1 MKEQPQVSIIVPVYN
16 VENYIERCLNSLVNQ
31 TFKDIEIITIN
42 DGSTDKSLEL
52 LNKYAKEDIRISVID
67 LGDEGVSYCRNL
79 GIEKANG
86 KYIMFV
92 DSDDWIDSSMVEV
105 LYKKAEENK
114 LDLVMC
120 SYIREFKDHSKEKI
134 FNLPQ
139 EIIYKEDKVKNE
151 LLRKLVGPIKEELS
165 NPEMLDAL
173 GTVWGKLYR
182 ADILKENK
190 IKFVDLKEIGSAE
203 DTLFNIF
210 TFNYLSKVMFL
221 NKPMYHYWR
230 DNPKSVTS
238 QYNPKL
244 KEQRKVFFKYI
255 SDFIKEN
262 NFEQVFEEALNNRI
276 CTSILGLG
284 LMECSKNNKI
294 NGTNK
299 IKNIKNLINLIN
311 EEYIREAYMNL
322 ELKYFSIHWRI
333 FYFFIKN
340 KMSFCSYL
348 MLSTIEFLRAK
359 I

>member
-105 LYKKAEENK
+105 MYKKAEENN

-120 SYIREFKDHSKEKI
+120 SYIREFKDHSKEKK

-190 IKFVDLKEIGSAE
+190 IKFVDLKKIGSAE

-210 TFNYLSKVMFL
+210 TFNYLKKVMFL

-255 SDFIKEN
+255 SDFIREN

-276 CTSILGLG
+276 CTSVLGLG
-284 LMECSKNNKI
+284 LIECSQNNKI
-294 NGTNK
+294 SEINK
-299 IKNIKNLINLIN
+299 IKNIKKIIY
-311 EEYIREAYMNL
+311 EEYIRNAYKNL
-322 ELKYFSIHWRI
+322 ELKYFSIHWRV

-348 MLSTIEFLRAK
+348 MLSIIEFLRAK

>member
-139 EIIYKEDKVKNE
+139 EIIYKDNEVKNE

-210 TFNYLSKVMFL
+210 TFNYLKKVMFL

-276 CTSILGLG
+276 CTSVLGLG
-284 LMECSKNNKI
+284 LIECSKNNKI
-294 NGTNK
+294 SGINK
-299 IKNIKNLINLIN
+299 IKNIKKIIN
-311 EEYIREAYMNL
+311 EEYVRNAYKNL
-322 ELKYFSIHWRI
+322 ELRFFSIHWRI
-333 FYFFIKN
+333 FYFFIKH
-340 KMSFCSYL
+340 KMSICSYL
-348 MLSTIEFLRAK
+348 MFCVIEGLRKTI
-359 I
+359 

>member
-1 MKEQPQVSIIVPVYN
+1 M
-16 VENYIERCLNSLVNQ
+16 LNSLVNQ

-105 LYKKAEENK
+105 MYKKAEENK

-139 EIIYKEDKVKNE
+139 EIIYKDNEVKNE

-210 TFNYLSKVMFL
+210 TFNYLKKLMFL

-230 DNPKSVTS
+230 DNLKSVTS

-255 SDFIKEN
+255 SDFIREN

-276 CTSILGLG
+276 CTSVLGLG
-284 LMECSKNNKI
+284 LIECSQNNKI
-294 NGTNK
+294 SEINK
-299 IKNIKNLINLIN
+299 IKNIKKIIY
-311 EEYIREAYMNL
+311 EEYIRNAYKNL
-322 ELKYFSIHWRI
+322 ELKYFSIHWRV

-348 MLSTIEFLRAK
+348 MLSIIEFLRAK

>member
-105 LYKKAEENK
+105 MYKKAEENK

-139 EIIYKEDKVKNE
+139 EIIYKDNEVKNE

-210 TFNYLSKVMFL
+210 TFNYLKKVMFL

-255 SDFIKEN
+255 SDFIREN

-276 CTSILGLG
+276 CTSVLGLG
-284 LMECSKNNKI
+284 LIECSQNNKI
-294 NGTNK
+294 SGINK
-299 IKNIKNLINLIN
+299 IKNIKIIIN
-311 EEYIREAYMNL
+311 EEYIRNAYKNL

>member
-1 MKEQPQVSIIVPVYN
+1 MMRQPQVSIIVPVYN
-16 VENYIERCLNSLVNQ
+16 VQNYIERCLNSLVNQ

-52 LNKYAKEDIRISVID
+52 LNKYAKEDIRVSVID

-92 DSDDWIDSSMVEV
+92 DSDDWIDSNMVEV
-105 LYKKAEENK
+105 MYKKAEENN

-120 SYIREFKDHSKEKI
+120 SYIREFKDRSKEKI
-134 FNLPQ
+134 FNLPK
-139 EIIYKEDKVKNE
+139 EIIYKENEVKNE

-165 NPEMLDAL
+165 NPELLDAL

-182 ADILKENK
+182 VDILKENK
-190 IKFVDLKEIGSAE
+190 LKFVDLKEIGSAE

-210 TFNYLSKVMFL
+210 TFNYLKKVMFL

-294 NGTNK
+294 NGINK
-299 IKNIKNLINLIN
+299 IKNIKNLIN

-348 MLSTIEFLRAK
+348 MLSTIEFLRTK

>member
-52 LNKYAKEDIRISVID
+52 INKYVKEDIRVSVID

-79 GIEKANG
+79 GVEKANG

-92 DSDDWIDSSMVEV
+92 DSDDWIDFNMVEV
-105 LYKKAEENK
+105 MYKKAEENNI
-114 LDLVMC
+114 DLVMC

-134 FNLPQ
+134 FNLPE

-151 LLRKLVGPIKEELS
+151 LLRKLVGPVKEELS

-182 ADILKENK
+182 ADIFKENK
-190 IKFVDLKEIGSAE
+190 INFVDLKEIGSAE

-210 TFNYLSKVMFL
+210 TFNYLKKVMFL

-238 QYNPKL
+238 QYNSKL

-276 CTSILGLG
+276 CTSVLGLG
-284 LMECSKNNKI
+284 LIECSKNNKI
-294 NGTNK
+294 SGINK
-299 IKNIKNLINLIN
+299 IKNIKKIIN
-311 EEYIREAYMNL
+311 EEYIRNAYKNL
-322 ELKYFSIHWRI
+322 ELKYFSIHWRV

-348 MLSTIEFLRAK
+348 MLSIIEFLRAK

>member
-1 MKEQPQVSIIVPVYN
+1 MMRQPQVSIIVPVYN
-16 VENYIERCLNSLVNQ
+16 VQNYIERCLNSLVNQ

-52 LNKYAKEDIRISVID
+52 LNKYAKEDIRVSVID

-92 DSDDWIDSSMVEV
+92 DSDDWIDSNMVEV
-105 LYKKAEENK
+105 MYKKAEENN

-120 SYIREFKDHSKEKI
+120 SYIREFKDRSKEKI
-134 FNLPQ
+134 FNLPK
-139 EIIYKEDKVKNE
+139 EIIYKENEVKNE

-165 NPEMLDAL
+165 NPELLDAL

-182 ADILKENK
+182 VDILKENK
-190 IKFVDLKEIGSAE
+190 LKFVDLKEIGSAE

-210 TFNYLSKVMFL
+210 TFNYLKKVMFL

-276 CTSILGLG
+276 CTSVLGLG
-284 LMECSKNNKI
+284 LIECSKNNKI
-294 NGTNK
+294 SGINK
-299 IKNIKNLINLIN
+299 IKNIKKIIN
-311 EEYIREAYMNL
+311 EEYIRNAYKNL
-322 ELKYFSIHWRI
+322 ELKYFSIHWRF

>member
-1 MKEQPQVSIIVPVYN
+1 MMRQPQVSIIVPVYN

-31 TFKDIEIITIN
+31 TFKDIEVITIN

-52 LNKYAKEDIRISVID
+52 LNKYEKEDIRVSVID

-105 LYKKAEENK
+105 MYKKAEENN

-173 GTVWGKLYR
+173 CTVWGKLYR

-190 IKFVDLKEIGSAE
+190 IKFVDLKKIGSAE

-210 TFNYLSKVMFL
+210 TFNYLKKLMFL

-230 DNPKSVTS
+230 DNLKSVTS

-276 CTSILGLG
+276 CTSVLGLG
-284 LMECSKNNKI
+284 LIECSKNNKI
-294 NGTNK
+294 SRINK
-299 IKNIKNLINLIN
+299 IKNIKIIIN
-311 EEYIREAYMNL
+311 EEYIRNAYKNL

>member
-52 LNKYAKEDIRISVID
+52 INKYVKEDIRVSVID

-92 DSDDWIDSSMVEV
+92 DSDDWIDFNMVEV
-105 LYKKAEENK
+105 MYKKAEENNI
-114 LDLVMC
+114 DLVMC

-134 FNLPQ
+134 FNLPE

-151 LLRKLVGPIKEELS
+151 LLRKLVGPVKEELS

-182 ADILKENK
+182 ADIFKENK
-190 IKFVDLKEIGSAE
+190 INFVDLKEIGSAE

-210 TFNYLSKVMFL
+210 TFNYLKKVMFL

-238 QYNPKL
+238 QYNSKL

-276 CTSILGLG
+276 CTSVLGLG
-284 LMECSKNNKI
+284 LIECSKNNKI
-294 NGTNK
+294 SGINK
-299 IKNIKNLINLIN
+299 IKNIKKIIN
-311 EEYIREAYMNL
+311 EEYIRNAYKNL
-322 ELKYFSIHWRI
+322 ELKYFSIHWRV

-348 MLSTIEFLRAK
+348 MLSIIEFLRAK

>member
-105 LYKKAEENK
+105 MYKKAEENK

-139 EIIYKEDKVKNE
+139 EIIYKDNEVKNE
-151 LLRKLVGPIKEELS
+151 LLRKLVGPVKEELS

-221 NKPMYHYWR
+221 NKHMYHYWR

-276 CTSILGLG
+276 CTSVLGLG
-284 LMECSKNNKI
+284 LIECSKNNKI
-294 NGTNK
+294 SRINK
-299 IKNIKNLINLIN
+299 IKNIKKIIN
-311 EEYIREAYMNL
+311 EEYVRNAYKNL

>member
-1 MKEQPQVSIIVPVYN
+1 MRRQPQVSIIVPAYN

-52 LNKYAKEDIRISVID
+52 LNKYAKEDIRVSVID

-79 GIEKANG
+79 GVEKANG

-92 DSDDWIDSSMVEV
+92 DSDDWIDSNMIEAM
-105 LYKKAEENK
+105 YKKAEENK

-120 SYIREFKDHSKEKI
+120 SYIREFKDHSKEKR
-134 FNLPQ
+134 FNLPE

-151 LLRKLVGPIKEELS
+151 LLRKLVGPVKEELS

-210 TFNYLSKVMFL
+210 TFNYLKKVMFL

-255 SDFIKEN
+255 SDFLKEN
-262 NFEQVFEEALNNRI
+262 NFVQVFEEALNNRI
-276 CTSILGLG
+276 CTSVLGLG
-284 LMECSKNNKI
+284 LIECSKNNKVSGI
-294 NGTNK
+294 NK
-299 IKNIKNLINLIN
+299 IKNIKKIIN
-311 EEYIREAYMNL
+311 EEYVRNAYKNL

>member
-92 DSDDWIDSSMVEV
+92 DSDDWIDFNMVEV
-105 LYKKAEENK
+105 MYKKAEENNI
-114 LDLVMC
+114 DLVMC

-134 FNLPQ
+134 FNLPE

-151 LLRKLVGPIKEELS
+151 LLRKLVGPVKEELS

-182 ADILKENK
+182 ADIFKENK
-190 IKFVDLKEIGSAE
+190 INFVDLKEIGSAE

-210 TFNYLSKVMFL
+210 TFNYLKKVMFL

-238 QYNPKL
+238 QYNSKL

-276 CTSILGLG
+276 CTSVLGLG
-284 LMECSKNNKI
+284 LIECSKNNKI
-294 NGTNK
+294 SGINK
-299 IKNIKNLINLIN
+299 IKNIKKIIN
-311 EEYIREAYMNL
+311 EEYIRNAYKNL
-322 ELKYFSIHWRI
+322 ELKYFSIHWRV

-348 MLSTIEFLRAK
+348 MLSIIEFLRAK

>member
-1 MKEQPQVSIIVPVYN
+1 MMRQPQVSIIVPAYN

-52 LNKYAKEDIRISVID
+52 LNKYAKEDIRVSVID

-79 GIEKANG
+79 GVEKANG

-92 DSDDWIDSSMVEV
+92 DSDDWIDSNMIEAM
-105 LYKKAEENK
+105 YKKAEENK

-134 FNLPQ
+134 FNLPE

-151 LLRKLVGPIKEELS
+151 LLRKLVGPVKEELS

-190 IKFVDLKEIGSAE
+190 LKFVDLSEIGSAE

-210 TFNYLSKVMFL
+210 TFNYLKKVMFL

-255 SDFIKEN
+255 SDFLKEN
-262 NFEQVFEEALNNRI
+262 NFVQVFEEALNNRI
-276 CTSILGLG
+276 CTSVLGLG
-284 LMECSKNNKI
+284 LIECSKNNKVSGI
-294 NGTNK
+294 NK
-299 IKNIKNLINLIN
+299 IKNIKKIIN
-311 EEYIREAYMNL
+311 EEYVRNAYKNL

>member
-52 LNKYAKEDIRISVID
+52 INKYVKEDIRVSVID

-79 GIEKANG
+79 GVEKANG

-92 DSDDWIDSSMVEV
+92 DSDDWIDFNMVEV
-105 LYKKAEENK
+105 MYKKAEENNI
-114 LDLVMC
+114 DLVMC

-134 FNLPQ
+134 FNLPE

-151 LLRKLVGPIKEELS
+151 LLRKLVGPVKEELS

-190 IKFVDLKEIGSAE
+190 LKFVDLNEIGSAE

-221 NKPMYHYWR
+221 NKHMYHYWR

-276 CTSILGLG
+276 CTSVLGLG
-284 LMECSKNNKI
+284 LIECSKNNKI
-294 NGTNK
+294 SRINK
-299 IKNIKNLINLIN
+299 IKNIKIIIN
-311 EEYIREAYMNL
+311 EEYIRNAYKNL

>member
-1 MKEQPQVSIIVPVYN
+1 MMRQPQVSIIVPVYN
-16 VENYIERCLNSLVNQ
+16 VQNYIERCLNSLVNQ

-52 LNKYAKEDIRISVID
+52 LNKYAKEDIRVSVID

-105 LYKKAEENK
+105 MYKKAEENK

-210 TFNYLSKVMFL
+210 TFNYLKKVMFL
-221 NKPMYHYWR
+221 NKSMYHYWR

-244 KEQRKVFFKYI
+244 KEQRKVFF
-255 SDFIKEN
+255 
-262 NFEQVFEEALNNRI
+262 QV
-276 CTSILGLG
+276 
-284 LMECSKNNKI
+284 
-294 NGTNK
+294 
-299 IKNIKNLINLIN
+299 
-311 EEYIREAYMNL
+311 Y
-322 ELKYFSIHWRI
+322 
-333 FYFFIKN
+333 
-340 KMSFCSYL
+340 
-348 MLSTIEFLRAK
+348 
-359 I
+359 

>member
-105 LYKKAEENK
+105 MYKKAEENK

-139 EIIYKEDKVKNE
+139 EIIYKDNEVKNE

-210 TFNYLSKVMFL
+210 TFNYLKKVMFL
-221 NKPMYHYWR
+221 NKSMYHYWR

-276 CTSILGLG
+276 CTSVLGLG
-284 LMECSKNNKI
+284 LIECSKNNKI
-294 NGTNK
+294 SRINK
-299 IKNIKNLINLIN
+299 IKNIKIIIN
-311 EEYIREAYMNL
+311 EEYIRNAYKNL

>member
-105 LYKKAEENK
+105 MYKKAEENK

-221 NKPMYHYWR
+221 NKHMYHYWR

-276 CTSILGLG
+276 CTSVLGLG
-284 LMECSKNNKI
+284 LIECSKNNKI
-294 NGTNK
+294 SRINK
-299 IKNIKNLINLIN
+299 IKNIKIIIN
-311 EEYIREAYMNL
+311 EEYIRNAYKNL
-322 ELKYFSIHWRI
+322 ELRFFSIHWRI

>member
-1 MKEQPQVSIIVPVYN
+1 MMRQPQVSIIVPAYN

-52 LNKYAKEDIRISVID
+52 LNKYAKEDIRVSVID

-79 GIEKANG
+79 GVEKANG

-105 LYKKAEENK
+105 MYKKAEENK

-139 EIIYKEDKVKNE
+139 EIIYKDNEVKNE

-221 NKPMYHYWR
+221 NKHMYHYWR

-276 CTSILGLG
+276 CTSVLGLG
-284 LMECSKNNKI
+284 LIECSKNNKI
-294 NGTNK
+294 SRINK
-299 IKNIKNLINLIN
+299 IKNIKKIIN
-311 EEYIREAYMNL
+311 EEYIRNAYKNL

>member
-92 DSDDWIDSSMVEV
+92 DSDDWIDSNMVEV
-105 LYKKAEENK
+105 MYKKAEENK

-134 FNLPQ
+134 FNLPE

-190 IKFVDLKEIGSAE
+190 LKFVDLNEIGSAE

-210 TFNYLSKVMFL
+210 TFNYLKKVMFL

-255 SDFIKEN
+255 SDFIREN

-276 CTSILGLG
+276 CTSVLGLG
-284 LMECSKNNKI
+284 LIECSKNNKI
-294 NGTNK
+294 SRINK
-299 IKNIKNLINLIN
+299 IKNIKIIIN
-311 EEYIREAYMNL
+311 EEYIRNAYKNL

-333 FYFFIKN
+333 FYFFIKH
-340 KMSFCSYL
+340 KMSICSYL
-348 MLSTIEFLRAK
+348 MFCVIEGLRKTI
-359 I
+359 

>member
-1 MKEQPQVSIIVPVYN
+1 MRRQPQVSIIVPAYN

-52 LNKYAKEDIRISVID
+52 LNKYAKEDIRVSVID

-79 GIEKANG
+79 GVEKANG

-92 DSDDWIDSSMVEV
+92 DSDDWIDSNMIEAM
-105 LYKKAEENK
+105 YKKAEENK

-120 SYIREFKDHSKEKI
+120 SYIREFKDHSKEKR
-134 FNLPQ
+134 FNLPE

-151 LLRKLVGPIKEELS
+151 LLRKLVGPVKEELS

-190 IKFVDLKEIGSAE
+190 LKFVDLSEIGSAE

-210 TFNYLSKVMFL
+210 TFNYLKKVMFL

-255 SDFIKEN
+255 SDFLKEN
-262 NFEQVFEEALNNRI
+262 NFVQVFEEALNNRI
-276 CTSILGLG
+276 CTSVLGLG
-284 LMECSKNNKI
+284 LIECSKNNKVSGI
-294 NGTNK
+294 NK
-299 IKNIKNLINLIN
+299 IKNIKKIIN
-311 EEYIREAYMNL
+311 EEYVRNAYKNL

>member
-52 LNKYAKEDIRISVID
+52 INKYVKEDIRVSVID

-92 DSDDWIDSSMVEV
+92 DSDDWIDSNMIEAM
-105 LYKKAEENK
+105 YKKAEENK

-120 SYIREFKDHSKEKI
+120 SYIREFKDHSKEKR
-134 FNLPQ
+134 FNLPE

-190 IKFVDLKEIGSAE
+190 LKFVDLNEIGSAE

-221 NKPMYHYWR
+221 NKHMYHYWR

-276 CTSILGLG
+276 CTSVLGLG
-284 LMECSKNNKI
+284 LIECSKNNKI
-294 NGTNK
+294 SRINK
-299 IKNIKNLINLIN
+299 IKNIKIIIN
-311 EEYIREAYMNL
+311 EEYIRNAYKNL

>member
-1 MKEQPQVSIIVPVYN
+1 
-16 VENYIERCLNSLVNQ
+16 
-31 TFKDIEIITIN
+31 
-42 DGSTDKSLEL
+42 
-52 LNKYAKEDIRISVID
+52 
-67 LGDEGVSYCRNL
+67 
-79 GIEKANG
+79 
-86 KYIMFV
+86 MFV
-92 DSDDWIDSSMVEV
+92 DSDDWIDSNMVEV
-105 LYKKAEENK
+105 MYKKAEENK
-114 LDLVMC
+114 LALVMC
-120 SYIREFKDHSKEKI
+120 SCIREFKDHSKEKI
-134 FNLPQ
+134 FNLPE

-151 LLRKLVGPIKEELS
+151 LLRKLVGPVKEELS

-190 IKFVDLKEIGSAE
+190 LKFVDLNEIGSAE

-221 NKPMYHYWR
+221 NKHMYHYWR

-276 CTSILGLG
+276 CTSVLGLG
-284 LMECSKNNKI
+284 LIECSKNNKI
-294 NGTNK
+294 SRFNK
-299 IKNIKNLINLIN
+299 IKNIKKIIH
-311 EEYIREAYMNL
+311 EEYIRNAYKNL
-322 ELKYFSIHWRI
+322 ELKYFSIHWRV

-348 MLSTIEFLRAK
+348 MLSIIEFLRAK

>member
-52 LNKYAKEDIRISVID
+52 INKYVKEDIRVSVID

-92 DSDDWIDSSMVEV
+92 DSDDWIDFNMVEV
-105 LYKKAEENK
+105 MYKKAEENNI
-114 LDLVMC
+114 DLVMC

-134 FNLPQ
+134 FNLPE

-151 LLRKLVGPIKEELS
+151 LLRKLVGPVKEELS

-182 ADILKENK
+182 TDILKENK

-210 TFNYLSKVMFL
+210 TFNYLKKVMFL

-238 QYNPKL
+238 QYNSKL

-276 CTSILGLG
+276 CTSVLGLG
-284 LMECSKNNKI
+284 LIECSKNNKI
-294 NGTNK
+294 SGINK
-299 IKNIKNLINLIN
+299 IKNIKKIIN
-311 EEYIREAYMNL
+311 EEYIRNAYKNL
-322 ELKYFSIHWRI
+322 ELKYFSIHWRV

-348 MLSTIEFLRAK
+348 MLSIIEFLRAK

>member
-1 MKEQPQVSIIVPVYN
+1 MKEQPQASIIVPVYN

-105 LYKKAEENK
+105 MYKKAEENK

-139 EIIYKEDKVKNE
+139 EIIYKDNEVKNE

-210 TFNYLSKVMFL
+210 TFNYLKKVMFL

-276 CTSILGLG
+276 CTSVLGLG
-284 LMECSKNNKI
+284 LIECSKNNKI
-294 NGTNK
+294 SRINK
-299 IKNIKNLINLIN
+299 IKNIKIIIN
-311 EEYIREAYMNL
+311 EEYIRNAYKNL

>member
-52 LNKYAKEDIRISVID
+52 INKYVKEDIRVSVID

-92 DSDDWIDSSMVEV
+92 DSDDWIDFNMVEV
-105 LYKKAEENK
+105 MYKKAEENNI
-114 LDLVMC
+114 DLVMC

-134 FNLPQ
+134 FNLPE

-151 LLRKLVGPIKEELS
+151 LLRKLVGPVKEELS

-182 ADILKENK
+182 ADIFKENK
-190 IKFVDLKEIGSAE
+190 INFVDLKEIGSAE

-238 QYNPKL
+238 QYNSKL

-276 CTSILGLG
+276 CTSVLGLG
-284 LMECSKNNKI
+284 LIECSKNNKI
-294 NGTNK
+294 SGINK
-299 IKNIKNLINLIN
+299 IKNIKKIIN
-311 EEYIREAYMNL
+311 EEYIRNAYKNL
-322 ELKYFSIHWRI
+322 ELKYFSIHWRV

-348 MLSTIEFLRAK
+348 MLSIIEFLRAK

>member
-52 LNKYAKEDIRISVID
+52 INKYVKEDIRVSVID

-105 LYKKAEENK
+105 MYKKAEENK

-139 EIIYKEDKVKNE
+139 EIIYKDNEVKNE

-238 QYNPKL
+238 QYN
-244 KEQRKVFFKYI
+244 
-255 SDFIKEN
+255 
-262 NFEQVFEEALNNRI
+262 
-276 CTSILGLG
+276 
-284 LMECSKNNKI
+284 
-294 NGTNK
+294 
-299 IKNIKNLINLIN
+299 
-311 EEYIREAYMNL
+311 
-322 ELKYFSIHWRI
+322 
-333 FYFFIKN
+333 
-340 KMSFCSYL
+340 
-348 MLSTIEFLRAK
+348 
-359 I
+359 

>member
-105 LYKKAEENK
+105 MYKKAEENK

-173 GTVWGKLYR
+173 CTVWGKLYR

-190 IKFVDLKEIGSAE
+190 IKFVDLKKIGSAE

-210 TFNYLSKVMFL
+210 TFNYLKKVMFL
-221 NKPMYHYWR
+221 NKSMYHYWR

-276 CTSILGLG
+276 CTSVLGLG
-284 LMECSKNNKI
+284 LIECSKNNKI
-294 NGTNK
+294 SRINK
-299 IKNIKNLINLIN
+299 IKNIKIIIN
-311 EEYIREAYMNL
+311 EEYIRNAYKNL

-333 FYFFIKN
+333 FYFFIKH
-340 KMSFCSYL
+340 KMSICSYL
-348 MLSTIEFLRAK
+348 MLCVIEGLRKTI
-359 I
+359 

>member
-52 LNKYAKEDIRISVID
+52 INKYVKEDIRVSVID

-92 DSDDWIDSSMVEV
+92 DSDDWIDFNMVEV
-105 LYKKAEENK
+105 MYKKAEENNI
-114 LDLVMC
+114 DLVMC

-134 FNLPQ
+134 FNLPE

-151 LLRKLVGPIKEELS
+151 LLRKLVGPVKEELS

-182 ADILKENK
+182 TDILKENK
-190 IKFVDLKEIGSAE
+190 INFVDLKEIGSAE

-210 TFNYLSKVMFL
+210 TFNYLKKVMFL

-238 QYNPKL
+238 QYNSKL

-276 CTSILGLG
+276 CTSVLGLG
-284 LMECSKNNKI
+284 LIECSKNNKI
-294 NGTNK
+294 SGINK
-299 IKNIKNLINLIN
+299 IKNIKKIIN
-311 EEYIREAYMNL
+311 EEYIRNAYKNL
-322 ELKYFSIHWRI
+322 ELKYFSIHWRV

-348 MLSTIEFLRAK
+348 MLSIIEFLRAK

>member
-1 MKEQPQVSIIVPVYN
+1 MMRQPQVSIIVPAYN

-52 LNKYAKEDIRISVID
+52 INKYVKEDIRVSVID

-79 GIEKANG
+79 GVEKANG

-92 DSDDWIDSSMVEV
+92 DSDDWIDSNMIEAM
-105 LYKKAEENK
+105 YKKAEENK

-120 SYIREFKDHSKEKI
+120 SYIREFKDHSKEKR
-134 FNLPQ
+134 FNLPE

-151 LLRKLVGPIKEELS
+151 LLRKLVGPVKEELS

-182 ADILKENK
+182 TDILKENK

-210 TFNYLSKVMFL
+210 TFNYLKKVMFL

-238 QYNPKL
+238 QYNSKL

-262 NFEQVFEEALNNRI
+262 NFGQVFEEALNNRI
-276 CTSILGLG
+276 CTSVLGLG
-284 LMECSKNNKI
+284 LIECSKNNKI
-294 NGTNK
+294 SRINK
-299 IKNIKNLINLIN
+299 IKNIKKIIN
-311 EEYIREAYMNL
+311 EEYIRNAYKNL

>member
-105 LYKKAEENK
+105 MYKKAEENK

-139 EIIYKEDKVKNE
+139 EIIYKDNEVKNE

-182 ADILKENK
+182 SDILKENK

-210 TFNYLSKVMFL
+210 TFNYLKKLMFL

-230 DNPKSVTS
+230 DNLKSVTS

-255 SDFIKEN
+255 SDFIREN

-276 CTSILGLG
+276 CTSVLGLG
-284 LMECSKNNKI
+284 LIECSQNNKI
-294 NGTNK
+294 SEINK
-299 IKNIKNLINLIN
+299 IKNIKKIIY
-311 EEYIREAYMNL
+311 EEYIRNAYKNL
-322 ELKYFSIHWRI
+322 ELKYFSIHWRV

-348 MLSTIEFLRAK
+348 MLSIIEFLRAK

>member
-1 MKEQPQVSIIVPVYN
+1 MRRQPQVSIIVPAYN

-52 LNKYAKEDIRISVID
+52 LNKYAKEAIRVSVID

-79 GIEKANG
+79 GVEKANG

-92 DSDDWIDSSMVEV
+92 DSDDWIDSNMIEAM
-105 LYKKAEENK
+105 YKKAEENK

-120 SYIREFKDHSKEKI
+120 SYIREFKDHSKEKR
-134 FNLPQ
+134 FNLPE

-151 LLRKLVGPIKEELS
+151 LLRKLVGPVKEELL

-190 IKFVDLKEIGSAE
+190 LKFVDLSEIGSAE

-210 TFNYLSKVMFL
+210 TFNYLKKVMFL

-255 SDFIKEN
+255 SDFLKEN
-262 NFEQVFEEALNNRI
+262 NFVQVFEEALNNRI
-276 CTSILGLG
+276 CTSVLGLG
-284 LMECSKNNKI
+284 LIECSKNNKVSGI
-294 NGTNK
+294 NK
-299 IKNIKNLINLIN
+299 IKNIKKIIN
-311 EEYIREAYMNL
+311 EEYVRNAYKNL

>member
-105 LYKKAEENK
+105 MYKKAEENK

-139 EIIYKEDKVKNE
+139 EIIYKDNEVKNE

-210 TFNYLSKVMFL
+210 TFNYLKKVMFL

-255 SDFIKEN
+255 SNFLKEN

-276 CTSILGLG
+276 CTSVLGLG
-284 LMECSKNNKI
+284 LIECSKNNKI
-294 NGTNK
+294 SGINK
-299 IKNIKNLINLIN
+299 IKNIKKIIN
-311 EEYIREAYMNL
+311 EEYIRNAYKNL

-348 MLSTIEFLRAK
+348 MLSIIEFLRAK

>member
-1 MKEQPQVSIIVPVYN
+1 MMRQPQVSIIVPAYN

-92 DSDDWIDSSMVEV
+92 DSDDWIDSNMIEAM
-105 LYKKAEENK
+105 YKKAEENK

-134 FNLPQ
+134 FNLPE

-151 LLRKLVGPIKEELS
+151 LLRKLVGPVKEELS

-262 NFEQVFEEALNNRI
+262 NFGQVFKEALNNRI
-276 CTSILGLG
+276 CTSVLGLG
-284 LMECSKNNKI
+284 LIECSKNNKI
-294 NGTNK
+294 SRINK
-299 IKNIKNLINLIN
+299 IKNIKKIIN
-311 EEYIREAYMNL
+311 EEYIRNAYKNL

>member
-105 LYKKAEENK
+105 MYKKAEENK

-139 EIIYKEDKVKNE
+139 EIIYKDNEVKNE

-210 TFNYLSKVMFL
+210 TFNYLKKLMFL

-230 DNPKSVTS
+230 DNLKSVTS

-255 SDFIKEN
+255 SDFIREN

-276 CTSILGLG
+276 CTSVLGLG
-284 LMECSKNNKI
+284 LIECSQNNKI
-294 NGTNK
+294 SVINK
-299 IKNIKNLINLIN
+299 IKNIK
-311 EEYIREAYMNL
+311 
-322 ELKYFSIHWRI
+322 
-333 FYFFIKN
+333 
-340 KMSFCSYL
+340 
-348 MLSTIEFLRAK
+348 K
-359 I
+359 IIYE

>member
-105 LYKKAEENK
+105 MYKKAEENK

-139 EIIYKEDKVKNE
+139 EIIYKDNEVKNE

-210 TFNYLSKVMFL
+210 TFNYLKKLMFL

-230 DNPKSVTS
+230 DNLKSVTS

-276 CTSILGLG
+276 CTSVLGLG
-284 LMECSKNNKI
+284 LIECSQNNKI
-294 NGTNK
+294 SEINK
-299 IKNIKNLINLIN
+299 IKNIKKIIY
-311 EEYIREAYMNL
+311 EEYIRNAYKNL
-322 ELKYFSIHWRI
+322 ELKYFSIHWRV

-348 MLSTIEFLRAK
+348 MLSIIEFLRAK

>member
-105 LYKKAEENK
+105 MYKKAEENK

-134 FNLPQ
+134 FNLPE

-151 LLRKLVGPIKEELS
+151 LLRKLVGPVKEELS

-182 ADILKENK
+182 TDILKENK

-210 TFNYLSKVMFL
+210 TFNYLKKVMFL

-238 QYNPKL
+238 QYNSKL

-276 CTSILGLG
+276 CTSVLGLG
-284 LMECSKNNKI
+284 LIECSKNNKI
-294 NGTNK
+294 SRFNK
-299 IKNIKNLINLIN
+299 IKNIINLQ
-311 EEYIREAYMNL
+311 
-322 ELKYFSIHWRI
+322 F
-333 FYFFIKN
+333 
-340 KMSFCSYL
+340 
-348 MLSTIEFLRAK
+348 
-359 I
+359 

>member
-52 LNKYAKEDIRISVID
+52 LNKYAIEDIRISVID

-134 FNLPQ
+134 FNLPE

-151 LLRKLVGPIKEELS
+151 LLRKLVGPVKEELS

-221 NKPMYHYWR
+221 NKHMYHYWR

-276 CTSILGLG
+276 CTSVLGLG
-284 LMECSKNNKI
+284 LIECSKNNKI
-294 NGTNK
+294 SRINK
-299 IKNIKNLINLIN
+299 IKNIKKIIN
-311 EEYIREAYMNL
+311 EEYIRNAYKNL